1 MAAPLT
7 WAQFVPLLNG
17 LKATYTREGFIATE
31 ESANI
36 WYRHLMDIPY
46 EALSLAASAYMM
58 TGKKEPTIAD
68 LREKAQQYMP
78 KEKELG
84 EQEAWA
90 LVRKAVRNSSYHS
103 EEEFSKLPEV
113 IQKAVGTPLNLAEWA
128 RMDLDDF
135 ETVQQSQFLRS
146 FRVARDRRK
155 EVQLLS
161 PALQK
166 KILALQAE
174 KAKAIEKKGESGD

>member
-1 MAAPLT
+1 MEHRLT
-7 WAQFVPLLNG
+7 KEQFMPLLMG
-17 LKATYTREGFIATE
+17 LKATYPQDWFIPSE

-46 EALSLAASAYMM
+46 EALSLAVSFYMM
-58 TGKKEPTIAD
+58 TEKKEPTIAA

-90 LVRKAVRNSSYHS
+90 LVRKAVRNSSYHAQ
-103 EEEFSKLPEV
+103 EEFDKLPEV
-113 IQKAVGTPLNLAEWA
+113 IQKAVGSPLNLAEWA
-128 RMDLDDF
+128 MMDLDDF

-146 FRVARDRRK
+146 FRVAQERRK
-155 EVQLLS
+155 ETQLLS

-166 KILALQAE
+166 KIQEAMLAAD
-174 KAKAIEKKGESGD
+174 KSKAIEQKG